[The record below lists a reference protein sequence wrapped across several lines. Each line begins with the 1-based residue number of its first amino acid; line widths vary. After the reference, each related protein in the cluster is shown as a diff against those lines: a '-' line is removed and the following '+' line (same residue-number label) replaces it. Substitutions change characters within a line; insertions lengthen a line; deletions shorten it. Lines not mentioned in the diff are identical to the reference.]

1 MDADLPKREVAITN
15 QLGERMAENKPQTT
29 VSLSYEQLQELLQS
43 VIASASKLNPLEQK
57 KMDEELERDRRRA
70 VLAVELGRAE
80 EEARWRRQNS
90 CSHSRHASTGA
101 GVTRGT
107 GIWTTCGQTH
117 GDDSISL
124 ICMRCATLWHFKATP
139 EEREYANNAGLLG
152 FEPPAIERCLNKN
165 DFASR
170 PRPRTEAVPA

>member
-1 MDADLPKREVAITN
+1 MAD
-15 QLGERMAENKPQTT
+15 MKPQGNLTLT
-29 VSLSYEQLQELLQS
+29 YEQLQDMLKTVLAE
-43 VIASASKLNPLEQK
+43 AGKLNPLEQK
-57 KMDEELERDRRRA
+57 KMNAELERERRRE
-70 VLAVELGRAE
+70 VLSVELGRAE
-80 EEARWRRQNS
+80 EESRWRRQNS
-90 CSHSRHASTGA
+90 CSHSRHASTGM

-124 ICMRCATLWHFKATP
+124 ICMRCATLWHFKATS

-152 FEPPAIERCLNKN
+152 FEPPPIERCLNAN

-170 PRPRTEAVPA
+170 PRPRLETVSA